1 MKVSIPPAAAD
12 AHPAGWLAGCVG
24 AVSPVTRL
32 LNAAGSVGTFAMMCL
47 ICADVVGRYAFNSPI
62 AGVTEIIQMSIVAIV
77 FLQLPDTSRT
87 GRITRADSLLNSLRI
102 SRPSVARA
110 IDCVAAIC
118 GVILMGILAY
128 GVIPSAIDDYRH
140 ARYIG
145 TVGIFTFPD
154 WPTKAIVGLGS
165 VLAGLQMLLQAAQA
179 VFAPGSEL
187 PGEAIL

>member
-1 MKVSIPPAAAD
+1 MAPSPSAGHPNPGGLLAA
-12 AHPAGWLAGCVG
+12 CVG
-24 AVSPVTRL
+24 ASGPVASL

-47 ICADVVGRYAFNSPI
+47 ICADVVGRYVFNSPI

-77 FLQLPDTSRT
+77 FLQLPDTSRA

-128 GVIPSAIDDYRH
+128 GVIPSAINDYRQ
-140 ARYIG
+140 ARFIG
-145 TVGIFTFPD
+145 TTGIFTFPE
-154 WPTKAIVGLGS
+154 WPVKAVVGVGA

-179 VFAPGSEL
+179 VFAPASEQA
-187 PGEAIL
+187 GEAIL